1 MRFVK
6 NNEQVWVHTIVYGRN
21 RANNTPVL
29 FLCVD
34 RQFSHPLFK
43 LRDKAEALSHIF
55 NKHNDQQNY
64 FVYTVEYPI
73 QRGVLRQVNNNT
85 VSFDNFTYTDENNI
99 TFTFRSYQVN
109 NDYKKK
115 TTKFRKNTRWVTEQA
130 DNNNTYSL
138 QRYWNIE
145 MNYFDTAVDWW
156 LPYTQTNKIEY
167 GGIYVNKNENLVDNL
182 NSLNYTELGSLI
194 HRSDKELTIKNL
206 NYNFL
211 KDFQKVGKNDSLRI
225 TFFKQSGTEEQIYSV
240 RDGEFNDVSS
250 TKYPQEKTVK
260 FELSYDNNVIFRY
273 AQPFTYARIIT
284 IEKNN
289 LNGGLNDGGNSLEYG
304 IYINNGNINVNQ
316 KGITTLNH
324 AKINGSAVFNDLQ
337 VEIPRRVILN
347 FFDSNQRLIQ
357 YSGEW
362 DLSGD
367 LVLNTG
373 CQGNCSGGCLGS
385 CSINCGSNCSG
396 GCTGCSSCGGCDSR

>member
-21 RANNTPVL
+21 RSDNTPIL

-43 LRDKAEALSHIF
+43 LRDKAESLSHIF

-85 VSFDNFTYTDENNI
+85 VSFDNFTYTDENDI
-99 TFTFRSYQVN
+99 TFTFRSYQVSN
-109 NDYKKK
+109 SYKKRTI
-115 TTKFRKNTRWVTEQA
+115 TTGTRLGRKQTTQV
-130 DNNNTYSL
+130 DNNYTYSL

-145 MNYFDTAVDWW
+145 MDYFDNAVDWW
-156 LPYTQTNKIEY
+156 LPYTQGDIIQY
-167 GGIYVNKNENLVDNL
+167 GGVYINKNKTLIEDL
-182 NSLNYTELGSLI
+182 NSLNYNKLGSLM
-194 HRSDKELTIKNL
+194 HRSDKELTIKYL
-206 NYNFL
+206 NTNFL
-211 KDFQKVGKNDSLRI
+211 KDFQKVGKNNLLKI
-225 TFFKQSGTEEQIYSV
+225 TFFKQNGLEEQIYSV
-240 RDGEFNDVSS
+240 RDGKFNDVSS
-250 TKYPQEKTVK
+250 IKYPNEKTIK
-260 FELSYDNNVIFRY
+260 FELSYNGNVIFRY
-273 AQPFTYARIIT
+273 EKPFTYARIIK

-289 LNGGLNDGGNSLEYG
+289 LNGGDENLDDLEYG
-304 IYINNGNINVNQ
+304 IFIDNGNINIDR
-316 KGITTLNH
+316 KGVTSLKH
-324 AKINGSAVFNDLQ
+324 AKISGSAVFNDLQ
-337 VEIPRRVILN
+337 VEIPRRVVLN

-385 CSINCGSNCSG
+385 CSTNCGSNCGG